1 MYNDDIG
8 KIVSELQ
15 IMMLTSL
22 SEYSQREAWKTDVN
36 NTEYQLCGGPDSLW
50 LISEF
55 YACQSLTIQTP

>member
-22 SEYSQREAWKTDVN
+22 SEYSQREA
-36 NTEYQLCGGPDSLW
+36 
-50 LISEF
+50 
-55 YACQSLTIQTP
+55 